1 MVKSLGIT
9 NIIDVYIPSVYKKT
23 AQPVLILNAG
33 DINSRNIIANIWT
46 LDVNELN
53 KIPYVVEGKDCY
65 IIYKYINS
73 SGEVIVSSWEACSY
87 HSSTDKNSVLFTI
100 LDAAV
105 ENYGSVN
112 CQIRIFDSTS
122 VLLNTEIFEIDIE
135 TSV

>member
-1 MVKSLGIT
+1 MGIT

-23 AQPVLILNAG
+23 AQPVLSLNAG

-46 LDVNELN
+46 LESNKLT

-65 IIYKYINS
+65 IVYEYTNS
-73 SGEVIVSSWEACSY
+73 SGEIVISNWQACTY

-112 CQIRIFDSTS
+112 CQIRIFDSVST
-122 VLLNTEIFEIDIE
+122 LLNTEIFEIDIE
-135 TSV
+135 ISV